1 MGLFHE
7 VVYTFTIGCKI
18 VFLAYISAFFNSL
31 TQLRNE
37 KQLKSE
43 TKSLIFR
50 FNQKSLNDFNFKN
63 GIKPKNSL
71 FLFFTKHKHTKL
83 GLNKNLFKQTAIYG
97 LATVFPRMLSFFL
110 VRLYTGILPTGEYG
124 EVSIV
129 LSWMVF
135 LNVVL
140 SYGMETAFFRFYNSE
155 SDKQNVIATST
166 ISIFWSSIIF
176 LFGALIFR
184 GTLASW
190 ANVDVQYVTY
200 AIWILVLDALVIV
213 PFSKLRANQK
223 PMLYAIIKIGN
234 VAVNLVLNL
243 FFLTLLPTIA
253 AASPNSFIGNLYVEN
268 YEIGYI
274 FVSNLAA
281 SLLTLLVLSP
291 NYLSLTRKFDKVLW
305 KKRMQYGLPILVAG
319 IAFAVNEHFDKILL
333 DKWLPENVAKSE
345 VGAYSACY
353 KLGLFMV
360 LFATAFRLGIEPFFF
375 SHSNHEN
382 APQTYAMITK
392 YFVIFGSLI
401 LLGVIVF
408 ADVLK
413 FLLLDNKS
421 YWEAMKV
428 VPLIILANF
437 FLGIYNN
444 LSVWYK
450 LTDRTKMGAYISIVG
465 AILTLVLNYLL
476 IPKFSYYGSAIATIV
491 AYGSM
496 MFISYILGNRYFPI
510 PYDMEKIGGYLG
522 LSIVFSAISFYGF
535 RENYFV
541 GIPLLLLFMYFVY
554 HNEKVIILSII
565 KRKK

>member
-1 MGLFHE
+1 
-7 VVYTFTIGCKI
+7 
-18 VFLAYISAFFNSL
+18 
-31 TQLRNE
+31 
-37 KQLKSE
+37 
-43 TKSLIFR
+43 
-50 FNQKSLNDFNFKN
+50 
-63 GIKPKNSL
+63 
-71 FLFFTKHKHTKL
+71 
-83 GLNKNLFKQTAIYG
+83 
-97 LATVFPRMLSFFL
+97 MLSFLL

-135 LNVVL
+135 FNVVL

-155 SDKQNVIATST
+155 TDKQNVIATST

-184 GTLASW
+184 GTLASL
-190 ANVDVQYVTY
+190 ANVEVQYITY

-213 PFSKLRANQK
+213 PFSKLRANQR

-234 VAVNLVLNL
+234 VAINLVLNL
-243 FFLTLLPTIA
+243 FFLLLLPKIA
-253 AASPNSFIGNLYVEN
+253 ASNPNSFIGNLYVEN

-291 NYLSLTRKFDKVLW
+291 NYLSLTRKFDAALW
-305 KKRMQYGLPILVAG
+305 KKMMQYGLPILVAG

-333 DKWLPENVAKSE
+333 GYWLPENVAKSE

-375 SHSNHEN
+375 SYSKNEN

-437 FLGIYNN
+437 CLGIYNN

-465 AILTLVLNYLL
+465 AVLTLVLNYLL
-476 IPKFSYYGSAIATIV
+476 IPKFSYYGSAIATIA

-496 MFISYILGNRYFPI
+496 MFISYVLGNRYYPI

-522 LSIVFSAISFYGF
+522 LSILFSAISFYGF

-541 GIPLLLLFMYFVY
+541 GIPLLLLFVHFVY
-554 HNEKVIILSII
+554 HNEKATILSII